1 MYYETIRNAER
12 NYSVFLRKL
21 NNNLRNN
28 QAILQSD
35 SIPNNFYIRTRFSL
49 PVYVDKLIIYR
60 IKILRYQQ
68 VT

>member
-1 MYYETIRNAER
+1 MKLYEMPNGITPF
-12 NYSVFLRKL
+12 FLRKL
-21 NNNLRNN
+21 NNNLGNN